1 MPVEGGDDID
11 CVLSRHHFDNV
22 RDCLR
27 VLTPFYKI
35 LIHNILCLILFKGL
49 CSKQWSFVNPNVNVA
64 YGSYYYLHKYRL

>member
-49 CSKQWSFVNPNVNVA
+49 CSEQ
-64 YGSYYYLHKYRL
+64 